1 VGEEKKEGIIQAAL
15 KLFENEGYHTTKVS
29 DIVREA
35 GVAQGTFYLYFKGKE
50 DLFRSIAESCLLEI
64 SSAIKHKCT
73 GDVSEETFYN
83 MIHETL
89 RVYYHNKSILKI
101 IYRHGI
107 ASSEIAD
114 ISEAFYRSIMRVIKQ
129 SFIDAGTFPNYSEE
143 QLEIAAY
150 SKIGMVES
158 AAYQCFVVQNY
169 GVAHIDAIA
178 QVIVGIGSPC
188 QLLPADVNGE

>member
-1 VGEEKKEGIIQAAL
+1 MGEEKRNGIIEAAL
-15 KLFENEGYHTTKVS
+15 RLFEHQGYHTSKVS

-35 GVAQGTFYLYFKGKE
+35 GVAQGTFYLYFKSKE
-50 DLFRSIAESCLLEI
+50 DLFRNIAETCLQEI
-64 SSAIKHKCT
+64 SGAIQLKCT
-73 GDVSEETFYN
+73 GETGEETFYN

-89 RVYYHNKSILKI
+89 RVYYHNKTILKI

-114 ISEAFYRSIMRVIKQ
+114 ISGAFYRSIMLVIKQ
-129 SFIDAGTFPNYSEE
+129 SFIDNGTFPNYSEE

-169 GVAHIDAIA
+169 GAAHIDSIA

-188 QLLPADVNGE
+188 LLENGGLKGQ